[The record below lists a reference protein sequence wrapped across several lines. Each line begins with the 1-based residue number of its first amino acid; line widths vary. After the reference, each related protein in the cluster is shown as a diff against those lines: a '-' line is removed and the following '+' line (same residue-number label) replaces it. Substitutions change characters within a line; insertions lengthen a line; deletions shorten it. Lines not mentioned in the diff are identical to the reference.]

1 MKRTR
6 LLSSIKDSIGI
17 RYKAVREA
25 NGIKWKTLTLKKGK
39 RGEINE
45 QRRLKKDT

>member
-6 LLSSIKDSIGI
+6 LLSSIKDSTGI

-25 NGIKWKTLTLKKGK
+25 HGIKWKTLTLKK
-39 RGEINE
+39 GEINE